1 MICVI
6 LGAKKLLSEDELENG
21 QKELQKLTDQSVE
34 KINELGESKHDE
46 VMHV

>member
-1 MICVI
+1 MNQIPI
-6 LGAKKLLSEDELENG
+6 TRKGHELLK
-21 QKELQKLTDQSVE
+21 KELQQLTDQSVE